1 MSLSPSNKLSS
12 ALLAAGLALLPQ
24 LTFAQSARAKSGLV
38 DLIPFTLKKG
48 YSDAAA
54 PGAFSFACSDKA
66 DSLRAFFQQ
75 RGLPFEPDLVHPDG
89 KFAACHIYYEPT
101 LPGFRASVEDLPIQR
116 LYIAV
121 DPLNFFAD
129 AEFGGSSLDIAKTV
143 LGKLPRSIDVRL
155 SVSGGFPK
163 ELWQPTAAYHF
174 GGTPHHL
181 EFLDTG
187 VAQGHPWTQDH
198 LESGTVHGER
208 RVLIPRHLYEGR
220 PEDGAKFESLLQR
233 LEEPHVIRSKLSWE
247 GGDLQFVANP
257 QDPSRII
264 LAHGITARV
273 YWGPELTANEYSYIL
288 RVEFGA
294 DDVLDLSQMGQ
305 HADYLVTFLP
315 ADRTALVSQL
325 VSGNPDVARAAAFEL
340 VGSFPGE
347 APPAFRAV
355 AAAAANWDGADKKAG
370 LALVDAITAARRQLE
385 GSYDENDPQL
395 TRRMNEYITQRCPR
409 GPDSCFDAAGMVQ
422 MLDQDRELLRASISQ
437 DAAAA
442 INELLRPIL
451 LDLVEAQVAPPK
463 WRESLLDD
471 TAAKLEG
478 WGFRVVRVPHLATK
492 TFHTLWPGV
501 SYANMLVFDRRLFV
515 PTFGLG
521 QVEDDFIAKLR
532 SDLNGAYDIVPVE
545 ARTSLIN
552 NGGVHCVFGIIR

>member
-1 MSLSPSNKLSS
+1 MSLFSSSRLS
-12 ALLAAGLALLPQ
+12 AAFLATALALLPQ
-24 LTFAQSARAKSGLV
+24 PSAAQESSVR
-38 DLIPFTLKKG
+38 LIPFTLKKG
-48 YSDAAA
+48 YADAAA
-54 PGAFSFACSDKA
+54 PGSFSLACANEAKPLEVFFAD
-66 DSLRAFFQQ
+66 
-75 RGLPFEPDLVHPDG
+75 RGLPFEPGLVRPDG

-101 LPGFRASVEDLPIQR
+101 LPGFRGSVEDLPIER
-116 LYIAV
+116 LYVAV

-129 AEFGGSSLDIAKTV
+129 ADFGGSSLDIAKDV
-143 LGKLPRSIDVRL
+143 LGKLPRSVDVRL

-163 ELWQPTAAYHF
+163 ELWQPTAAYHL
-174 GGTPHHL
+174 GGTPHPL
-181 EFLDTG
+181 DFFDTG
-187 VAQGHPWTQDH
+187 LDQAHPWTQDH
-198 LESGTVHGER
+198 LESGTVNGER

-220 PEDGAKFESLLQR
+220 PEDGAKFETLLQR
-233 LEEPHVIRSKLSWE
+233 LEESHVIRSKLSWE

-288 RVEFGA
+288 RAEFGA
-294 DDVLDLSQMGQ
+294 DDILDLSQMGQ

-355 AAAAANWDGADKKAG
+355 AAATANWDGADKKAG
-370 LALVDAITAARRQLE
+370 RALVDAITAARRQLE

-395 TRRMNEYITQRCPR
+395 TRRMNEYITQHCPS
-409 GPDSCFDAAGMVQ
+409 GPDRCFDAAGMVQ
-422 MLDQDRELLRASISQ
+422 MLDQDRELLRASISR
-437 DAAAA
+437 DASAA

-463 WRESLLDD
+463 WRENLLDD
-471 TAAKLEG
+471 AAAKLED

-521 QVEDDFIAKLR
+521 QVEEDFIAKLR